1 MNFKREIEKKF
12 TVNGGFTF
20 GDLDRFLSLFLPN
33 AEKEVGYSQDMFW
46 EGPNID
52 FIRLRENTKELTVKI
67 TDGDS
72 IVNRVEENLIV
83 QNLEDAK
90 RWATAVFGP
99 STGTLKKVFNVYYDT
114 SFIVSLYQVEGFP
127 ALFLEVESDSLQV
140 VNDVSG
146 ALQQMY
152 DLEQQQYSLYD
163 ICIKGQKNG

>member
-1 MNFKREIEKKF
+1 MTFLREIEKKF

-33 AEKEVGYSQDMFW
+33 AEKEVGFSRDIFW
-46 EGPNID
+46 EAPNVD

-83 QNLEDAK
+83 QDLEDAK

-99 STGTLKKVFNVYYDT
+99 STGALAKVFNVYYD
-114 SFIVSLYQVEGFP
+114 SAFIVSLYQVEGFN
-127 ALFLEVESDSLQV
+127 ALFLEVESDSLEI
-140 VNDVSG
+140 VNDVST
-146 ALQQMY
+146 ALAQMY
-152 DLEQQQYSLYD
+152 DLEQQYLSLYD
-163 ICIKGQKNG
+163 ICIRSKNG